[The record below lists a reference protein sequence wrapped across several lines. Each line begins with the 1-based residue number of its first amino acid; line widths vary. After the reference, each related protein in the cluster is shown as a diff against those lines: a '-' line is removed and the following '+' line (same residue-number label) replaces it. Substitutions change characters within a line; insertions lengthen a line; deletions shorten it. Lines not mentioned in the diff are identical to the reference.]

1 MASDQERLLMAW
13 LRYLGTSRNSTQLN
27 GTLRICNKLLK
38 IDLPCSGSEAG
49 ALTGSG
55 EFGGVPGVLGL
66 SCLLEPHRAKIPFLT
81 GVGALF
87 VSVSF
92 VSSSITEK
100 ACKIDQ

>member
-1 MASDQERLLMAW
+1 MELLK
-13 LRYLGTSRNSTQLN
+13 NS
-27 GTLRICNKLLK
+27 KLLK

-55 EFGGVPGVLGL
+55 EFGGVPGVLAL
-66 SCLLEPHRAKIPFLT
+66 SCLLEPHLPKIPFLT